1 MSIYVKV
8 NNTEYPATVDGVY
21 NDRSWG
27 DRESKA
33 VTLTMEYTAASQLF
47 VDGLSWSIVQRDT
60 VPVYDEDG
68 KPTGE
73 TEEQVQEWDNS
84 EYCVAG
90 PITDNRD
97 GTITVKMGK
106 PMPIERAEAEKA
118 AAQHTAATL
127 MGMPVYTAIGEERAK
142 DLRYAIEKAA
152 ASLDDKTASEAP
164 ELFPQLTGDGSLV
177 KSGTRICWQGGIKR
191 AAVDLWDTAENTP
204 DAAKNLWEDIQ
215 YKQGYRLI
223 PETITAT
230 LAFAKGERGWWK
242 DELYE
247 SLLAANVWNPSVNP
261 DGWKKITE
269 EGT

>member
-8 NNTEYPATVDGVY
+8 NSAEYPAAVDGVY
-21 NDRSWG
+21 NDRTWG
-27 DRESKA
+27 GRDTKTI
-33 VTLTMEYTAASQLF
+33 TLTMTHAAAVQLF
-47 VDGLSWSIVQRDT
+47 VDGLVWSIVQRDT
-60 VPVYDEDG
+60 VPVYGEDG
-68 KPTGE
+68 NHTGE

-84 EYCVAG
+84 DYCVAG

-106 PMPIERAEAEKA
+106 PMPLERAEAEKA

-142 DLRYAIEKAA
+142 DLRYAIETAA